1 MVWRGPSMG
10 KDEVQDTPVKASA
23 LQTRGPSLASPHASI
38 HPFKTSGPCA
48 SALNKPTSD
57 S

>member
-1 MVWRGPSMG
+1 MWRGPSMG
-10 KDEVQDTPVKASA
+10 KDEAQDTPVKASA
-23 LQTRGPSLASPHASI
+23 LQTRGPSLASPHTSI